1 MVVEAHKGVCIY
13 NIHGIYNIYSLQY
26 MQYVFIT
33 YAKEFIIYTK
43 EYVFITKSH
52 MCKRTQRSSFL
63 KYLHHFRL
71 LLHQITRNT
80 LIELLP
86 VGCGEAKTTCG
97 SCDASQHYTVMVVQQ
112 PQTHSYL
119 STRQL
124 EIHRLVVS
132 TSTGRLYVKE
142 QGQYQPLPGNTR

>member
-1 MVVEAHKGVCIY
+1 
-13 NIHGIYNIYSLQY
+13 

-33 YAKEFIIYTK
+33 YAKEFIIYK
-43 EYVFITKSH
+43 GVCIHYKSH
-52 MCKRTQRSSFL
+52 GCERTQRSSFL
-63 KYLHHFRL
+63 KYFHHFRL
-71 LLHQITRNT
+71 PLHHITSNA

-86 VGCGEAKTTCG
+86 VGCGEAKTTRG

-132 TSTGRLYVKE
+132 TSTRRL
-142 QGQYQPLPGNTR
+142 